1 VTTQDLKYRYYPA
14 VKLQINV
21 AHSKSTRLFELVL
34 FELVLF
40 KLVLFKLVL
49 FKLVLFEARAW
60 CPAPPC
66 LIR

>member
-49 FKLVLFEARAW
+49 FEARAW